1 MLRRLCFQPL
11 NSFVILIAQS
21 LKIMNA
27 TSKEIWRKLCRMWRD
42 FINCCRMWHQ
52 WGCRIL
58 VFRMF
63 SDRSQILQS
72 DVLFPYGCL
81 QKGGS
86 KSEDYQ
92 KTQSAGEIM
101 SISIVFKSQLSAAS
115 WSDWLPN
122 PPNVSNLW
130 IFDPSSQP
138 RLSGTLAL
146 NSIKEVN
153 AKNGRSIGDYR

>member
-1 MLRRLCFQPL
+1 MLKRLCFQPL

-115 WSDWLPN
+115 WSDWLP
-122 PPNVSNLW
+122 V
-130 IFDPSSQP
+130 ITI
-138 RLSGTLAL
+138 LSRDSPWNCFCFVFLPF
-146 NSIKEVN
+146 E
-153 AKNGRSIGDYR
+153 GRRDVGHSKLRYWLISMP